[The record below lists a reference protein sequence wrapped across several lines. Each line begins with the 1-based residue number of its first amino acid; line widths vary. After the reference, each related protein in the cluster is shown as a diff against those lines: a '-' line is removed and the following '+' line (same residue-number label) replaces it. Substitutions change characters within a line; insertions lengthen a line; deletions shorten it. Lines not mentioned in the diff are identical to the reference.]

1 MQWKIRH
8 NSRGSFSIQDVQTGD
23 MIYVSDPPGVCPLN
37 AENAKLLQLAIEAY
51 KPSSMLVAKCES
63 RD

>member
-8 NSRGSFSIQDVQTGD
+8 NCRGSLSIQDVQTGD
-23 MIYVSDPPGVCPLN
+23 MIYVSDPPGVCPLS
-37 AENAKLLQLAIEAY
+37 AANAKLLQLAVEAY
-51 KPSSMLVAKCES
+51 TPSSMLVAKCDS